1 MNGYVLGVDGGGT
14 KTHYA
19 LYHPQTNHLD
29 VLTAGPSN
37 HEGMPGSF
45 AQLKNELGENIYALL
60 SKNHL
65 APDDIAMS
73 MLGLSGVDTA
83 RQHQIISGILQE
95 LSLAR
100 FVLTNDA
107 YLGIKAGA
115 KSGSGI
121 CAINGSGCSVA
132 AIDQAGG
139 RVQVG
144 GLGDY
149 TCDFGGSHSFVPFSV
164 GAVYSELFRCG
175 EPTLLTPMMM
185 DLLAVKDK
193 YAIVEEIAL
202 RLVTNRKPFILAI
215 SKLLFEACDKGDSV
229 ALGLLR
235 QSGDSYAHSIAG
247 AMRELAFQKDKPVE
261 IILAGSLFTK
271 QPNPAM
277 PDALKS
283 TLQTLQPEYEFDL
296 KRLHTPNVAGAL
308 LWALDELNIQ
318 GHRAHVE
325 EGLQRCLP

>member
-73 MLGLSGVDTA
+73 MLV
-83 RQHQIISGILQE
+83 
-95 LSLAR
+95 
-100 FVLTNDA
+100 
-107 YLGIKAGA
+107 
-115 KSGSGI
+115 
-121 CAINGSGCSVA
+121 
-132 AIDQAGG
+132 
-139 RVQVG
+139 
-144 GLGDY
+144 GDY